1 MHGMAIPSS
10 LAQGLSGAGAMGV
23 SAMSVSISESLPVA
37 FCIVRVA
44 PARSVSVMCGHCA
57 FSPVNVLD
65 SRIFE
70 RCSDRSVLDEW
81 IALNIATSCVRS
93 PSRRSV

>member
-1 MHGMAIPSS
+1 MHGSAVPSS
-10 LAQGLSGAGAMGV
+10 LAHGLSCAGVV
-23 SAMSVSISESLPVA
+23 SVLAMSVSIPESLPVA

-70 RCSDRSVLDEW
+70 RCSDRSVLDE
-81 IALNIATSCVRS
+81 
-93 PSRRSV
+93 